1 MGKEN
6 LKNTAVTI
14 KSYRYCRILIAVFFF
29 AFALRPLP
37 YFQAQKKPA
46 FCRRLPSPRY
56 IWTFPLCTPFPI
68 LYQSQASLLYKEDMF
83 IPDVSCFAK
92 AKGAVDVFGAL
103 TSGKVPLGFCRP
115 QALEEV
121 GPAIMIVSP
130 FFKKTFDLVE
140 SAVL

>member
-68 LYQSQASLLYKEDMF
+68 LYQSQASLLSKK
-83 IPDVSCFAK
+83 PDFNPIHRKRKINWCIEK
-92 AKGAVDVFGAL
+92 ALDVCYSFSYIQGFRL
-103 TSGKVPLGFCRP
+103 YYLFTSLRLLVPKVNTNPNWILF
-115 QALEEV
+115 
-121 GPAIMIVSP
+121 
-130 FFKKTFDLVE
+130 
-140 SAVL
+140 